1 MLPPTGGGW
10 FDGGFTMS
18 DVTVIGLGN
27 MGSALARALRAG
39 GHALTVWNR
48 SPEKAA
54 PLVAAGARL
63 AASAADA
70 VAASPIVIVCLTSYA
85 AADEGLAEA
94 EGRLGGK
101 VLVQLGTGLPR
112 EARASQ
118 AWAHAQGA
126 SYLDGA
132 ITGGP
137 ESIGTPSAHVL
148 LSGDREA
155 LDRAAPV
162 LGALAQTLD
171 YKGEAVGLASAWEMA
186 SIMRYYGIFM
196 ALFHSVQICEAEGIP
211 LQEFA
216 AQLADQ
222 NRPYEAYL
230 CRTILAGDHAETSAP
245 LELWAMGIANVAA
258 HAEASG
264 IDGAFASLVADL
276 FGRAMAAGYGRNE
289 VSAAYE
295 VLRQGGASA
304 SR

>member
-1 MLPPTGGGW
+1 
-10 FDGGFTMS
+10 MS

-54 PLVAAGARL
+54 SLVAAGAGL
-63 AASAADA
+63 ASSAAAA
-70 VAASPIVIVCLTSYA
+70 VSASPIVIVCLTSNA
-85 AADEGLAEA
+85 AANEVLAEA

-101 VLVQLGTGLPR
+101 VLVQLGFGLPH

-118 AWAHAQGA
+118 SWAHHQGA
-126 SYLDGA
+126 SYLHGA
-132 ITGGP
+132 ITGSP
-137 ESIGTPSAHVL
+137 ASIGTPSAHIVF
-148 LSGDREA
+148 SGDRA
-155 LDRAAPV
+155 AFDRAAPV
-162 LGALAQTLD
+162 LRALAQSSD
-171 YKGEAVGLASAWEMA
+171 YKGEAVGLAPAWEMA
-186 SIMRYYGIFM
+186 LLMRYYGMFM

-230 CRTILAGDHAETSAP
+230 CETILAGNYAETSAP
-245 LELWAMGIANVAA
+245 LEIWAMGIANVAA

-264 IDGAFASLVADL
+264 IDGTFPSLVADL
-276 FGRAMAAGYGRNE
+276 LGRAMGAGYGREE
-289 VSAAYE
+289 VSAAYK
-295 VLRQGGASA
+295 VLRGPSPSPG
-304 SR
+304 R

>member
-1 MLPPTGGGW
+1 
-10 FDGGFTMS
+10 MS

-27 MGSALARALRAG
+27 MGSALARALQAG

-63 AASAADA
+63 ATSAAAA

-85 AADEGLAEA
+85 AADEVLAEA
-94 EGRLGGK
+94 EGGLGGK
-101 VLVQLGTGLPR
+101 VLIQLGTGLPR

-118 AWAHAQGA
+118 AWAHARGA

-137 ESIGTPSAHVL
+137 DTIGTPSAHIL

-162 LGALAQTLD
+162 LRALAQALD
-171 YKGEAVGLASAWEMA
+171 DKGEAIGLASAWEMA
-186 SIMRYYGIFM
+186 SIMRYYGMFM
-196 ALFHSVQICEAEGIP
+196 ALFHSMQICEAEGIP
-211 LQEFA
+211 LQEFM
-216 AQLADQ
+216 AQLTEQ

-230 CRTILAGDHAETSAP
+230 CGTILAGDFTETSAP
-245 LELWAMGIANVAA
+245 LELWAKGIANVAA

-264 IDGAFASLVADL
+264 IDVTFPRLVADL
-276 FGRAMAAGYGRNE
+276 FGRAMAAGHGREE
-289 VSAAYE
+289 VSAAYGM
-295 VLRQGGASA
+295 LRRAHPSPGE
-304 SR
+304 